1 MAQASP
7 ATRELKCLVLPM
19 SGRALIVPNVAVAEI
34 VTQQDVTQQSNAPD
48 WLLGTG
54 TWRGLEI
61 PLIAFDRLC
70 GERDAAPERT
80 GRFVV
85 MYGLE
90 GEGAPPFYGVRIDAL
105 PRTETVDPQKLRP
118 AEGSP
123 HDSPLVAARASVG
136 DRECLVPAFGRLGHE
151 LTRHIGRRA

>member
-1 MAQASP
+1 MAESG
-7 ATRELKCLVLPM
+7 TREIKCLVLPVAK
-19 SGRALIVPNVAVAEI
+19 RPLIVPNVAVAEI
-34 VTQQDVTQQSNAPD
+34 VTQQDVSPQQGAPD

-54 TWRGLEI
+54 TWRGTEI

-70 GERDAAPERT
+70 GERDEPPERT

-105 PRTETVDPQKLRP
+105 PRSETVDTQRLRP
-118 AEGSP
+118 AEGAAHASAM
-123 HDSPLVAARASVG
+123 VAARAVVG
-136 DRECLVPAFGRLGHE
+136 ERECLVPAFDRLGHE
-151 LTRHIGRRA
+151 LTRQTGRGA